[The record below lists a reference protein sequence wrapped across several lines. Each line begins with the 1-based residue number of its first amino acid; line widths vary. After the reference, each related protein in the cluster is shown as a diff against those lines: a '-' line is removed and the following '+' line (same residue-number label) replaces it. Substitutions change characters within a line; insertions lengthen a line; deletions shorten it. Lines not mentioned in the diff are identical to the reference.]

1 MFSSQNAKQADMC
14 RFCWMCRHICPVAG
28 ATGSEGWGPRARGLM
43 VSMIERGTPYDA
55 EIADAMYHCTMCDAC
70 ANDCVTG
77 WRPTDFIREARMLAV
92 VNEIAPPA
100 VMREIDNILTCGN
113 IYGAE
118 TAPALLA
125 AIDRLPASA
134 DVLLYL
140 GQSARAHVPESALAL
155 MALLDRAGVS
165 WTALRDEL
173 PSGAFLG
180 DLMGFT
186 GDVQALA
193 KKTAAAIRAAGAGT
207 VVAFSPADCVML
219 RDSYAKWELLDGIRV
234 ISAPAFLAGLITSGK
249 LKPGALV
256 LRASLQEPVRL
267 TRGLDE
273 IRPLLQIVEA
283 LGIEY
288 LPLYLNGKMSR
299 CVGTPL
305 MECLDP
311 TVVRRMVGVR
321 LDDARRIGS
330 NAIITASPDD
340 YDLMRKYAQ
349 EDVRILDLF
358 ALLEEACR

>member
-77 WRPTDFIREARMLAV
+77 WRPTDFIREARTLAV
-92 VNEIAPPA
+92 VNEIAPTA
-100 VMREIDNILTCGN
+100 VTREIENILSCGC
-113 IYGAE
+113 IYGEPTDPLLQAAVEKLPE
-118 TAPALLA
+118 T
-125 AIDRLPASA
+125 A

-140 GQSARAHVPESALAL
+140 GQSARCRVPGSALA
-155 MALLDRAGVS
+155 MMELLAKAGVS
-165 WTALRDEL
+165 YTVLRDEP

-186 GDVQALA
+186 GDVQAVA
-193 KKTAAAIRAAGAGT
+193 KKAAAAIRSSAAKT
-207 VVAFSPADCVML
+207 LVAFAPYDCVML
-219 RDSYAKWELLDGIRV
+219 HDQYAHWELLDGV
-234 ISAPAFLAGLITSGK
+234 EVVSAPAFLAGLIADGRLS
-249 LKPGALV
+249 PAPV
-256 LRASLQEPVRL
+256 SLRASLQEPVKL

-273 IRPLLQIVEA
+273 IRPLAEVVEA
-283 LGIEY
+283 LGIEL

-330 NAIITASPDD
+330 DTIITASPDD
-340 YDLMRKYAQ
+340 FDLMSRYAR

-358 ALLEEACR
+358 RLLAESC